1 MEQKIMDGN
10 SACSYVSYNFTEVA
24 GIYPITPASTMAEKV
39 DEYSASGKTNMF
51 GDVVKVVEMQSEA
64 GAIGMVH
71 GLLQNGVLA
80 TTYTASQ
87 GLLLMIPN
95 MYKIAGELLP
105 CVINVAARTVAT
117 HALSIMGDHSDIYST
132 RPTGFAIFSSSSVQ
146 QVMDLTGVSY
156 LSSIKGRIPFV
167 NFFDGFRTSHEYNKI
182 NVIDNEIF
190 KELLDYKALENF
202 RKNSLDIDNPTTRG
216 TNQGDMVYFEAVE
229 ARNKYYEKLPDI
241 VNDYMEKINKKINT
255 NYKPFNYYGD
265 KNAKKVI
272 VAMGSVC
279 ETVKEV
285 IKEEKGLGL
294 IEVHLYRP
302 FSSKYFLNVLPK
314 SVRKIAVL
322 DRTKEAA
329 SNGEPLY
336 LDVVEII
343 KKHNL
348 KIEVVG
354 GRYGLSSK
362 NTTKNDI
369 DAVYKY
375 LDNKIL
381 KTFTIGINDDVNNIS
396 LTPTNKV
403 FKNTS
408 KEILIYGYGSDGMVT
423 TSKNILTL
431 IGEKTPSYV
440 QGYFEYDSKK
450 SGGVTKSH
458 LRFSKEVINSPYY
471 VTNPYMVVCSKDTYL
486 KKYDV
491 LNNIKENGIFL
502 LNTEKDINN
511 LNEVLPVEVI
521 NEIKEKKINFYII
534 NANKIAYENNIPN
547 KISMIM
553 EMAILNLMGEVDM
566 SLVKKEMKHLIKI
579 NFSKKGID
587 VVNSNINALSS
598 SLTSLKKV
606 DISLLTSKIN
616 MEKVNNTLYSKLEHA
631 RCDLIKV
638 SDFNSNI
645 DGVFEGGTSALE
657 KRGLSNIIPSYDKD
671 KCIMCNMCSLVCPH
685 AVVRPYLLDKEEIEK
700 SPLSVKE
707 HLKDAKIKD
716 NDLSFTIG
724 ISVPDCTGC
733 SLCSMVCPTKAITL
747 KKQNLEARQKEMERY
762 NYLQTVSEKHVLPKT
777 TIKGSQFVKPKFE
790 FSGAC
795 AGCGETPYLKLLS
808 QLFGDDLMIANAT
821 GCSSIYGASIPSMPY
836 TVPWVNSLFEDNAE
850 FGYGIRVGEDFMH
863 EKVKRVF
870 KEYKNKVNS
879 KNKKLIDK
887 YLKSYSK
894 EVAEEVYNNLDYEDF
909 KEIIPLKKYIKEK
922 TIFIV
927 GGDGWAYDIGY
938 GGIDHVLAN
947 NENVN
952 ILVLDTEVY
961 SNTGG
966 QSSKSTRMGATA
978 KFASSGKK
986 TAKKDLAK
994 MALNYKNVYVAT
1006 VSLGANYMQTIKA
1019 FNEAAS
1025 YNGPSII
1032 ICYAPCIAHGIKSGM
1047 KSAIEEEK
1055 LVTESG
1061 YFPLFRYN
1069 PETEIFT
1076 LDSKAD
1082 FTKYNEIFNRENR
1095 YSINEE
1101 EKISLL
1107 EQNKKNAIDRYNEYK
1122 TLEGKDEK

>member
-132 RPTGFAIFSSSSVQ
+132 RQTGFAILASSSVQ

-279 ETVKEV
+279 ETIKEV

-403 FKNTS
+403 FKSNS
-408 KEILIYGYGSDGMVT
+408 KEVLIYGYGSDGMVT

-458 LRFSKEVINSPYY
+458 LRFSKQIINSPYY
-471 VTNPYMVVCSKDTYL
+471 VINPYMVVCSKDSYL

-491 LNNIKENGIFL
+491 LKNIKENGIFL
-502 LNTEKDINN
+502 LNTEKDVNN
-511 LNEVLPVEVI
+511 LNEVLPTEVI
-521 NEIKEKKINFYII
+521 NKLKEKKINFYII

-553 EMAILNLMGEVDM
+553 EIAILSLMNMDM
-566 SLVKKEMKHLIKI
+566 SFVKKEMKKLIKF

-587 VVNSNINALSS
+587 VVNSNINAINS
-598 SLTSLKKV
+598 SLSSLKKV
-606 DISLLTSKIN
+606 DISLIDSKIK
-616 MEKVNNTLYSKLEHA
+616 MEKVDNTLYSKLEHA
-631 RCDLIKV
+631 RYDLIKV
-638 SDFNSNI
+638 SDFNSNV
-645 DGVFEGGTSALE
+645 DGVFECGTSVLE
-657 KRGLSNIIPSYDKD
+657 KRDLSNNIPSYDKD

-685 AVVRPYLLDKEEIEK
+685 AVVRPYLLNEDEVNK
-700 SPLSVKE
+700 SPSIVKE
-707 HLKDAKIKD
+707 SLKDAKIKD
-716 NDLSFTIG
+716 NNLSFTIG
-724 ISVPDCTGC
+724 ISALDCTGC

-747 KKQNLEARQKEMERY
+747 KKQNLEARQKEIERY
-762 NYLQTVSEKHVLPKT
+762 NYLQTVSEKHVLPINT
-777 TIKGSQFVKPKFE
+777 VKGSQFVKPKFE

-863 EKVKRVF
+863 EKVKRIF
-870 KEYKNKVNS
+870 KEYKNKVNN

-1006 VSLGANYMQTIKA
+1006 ISLGANYMQTIKA
-1019 FNEAAS
+1019 LTEAAS

-1032 ICYAPCIAHGIKSGM
+1032 ICYAPCIAHGIKTGM
-1047 KSAIEEEK
+1047 KSSIEEQK

-1069 PETEIFT
+1069 PETKDFT

-1082 FTKYNEIFNRENR
+1082 FTKYDEIFKRENR

-1101 EKISLL
+1101 EKNSLL
-1107 EQNKKNAIDRYNEYK
+1107 QQNKINAINRYNEYK